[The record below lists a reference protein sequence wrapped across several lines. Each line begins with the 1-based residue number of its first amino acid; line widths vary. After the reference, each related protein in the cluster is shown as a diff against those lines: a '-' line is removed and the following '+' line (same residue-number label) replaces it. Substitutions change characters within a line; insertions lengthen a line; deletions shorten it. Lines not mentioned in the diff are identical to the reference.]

1 MRLLIIEDS
10 AALASELRAAFARGN
25 MHCDI
30 ARNAGDAEQMIRTTG
45 YAAFVLDLGLPDED
59 GLTLL
64 KRLRSR
70 GRVEPCVIL
79 TARSEAAMRVAG
91 LTGGADDY
99 VVKPFL
105 FDELKARVDAILRR
119 QGGYV
124 DRQLKVARVT
134 LDIETR
140 EICVDDTLL
149 DLSSRETE
157 LLEILLRR
165 ANHVVPKRLLEDQLF
180 GAGGVLGSNAVEVY
194 VHRIRRK
201 LDDRAASVRIQT
213 VRGVGYL
220 LTAA

>member
-10 AALASELRAAFARGN
+10 VALASELGAAFARRS

-30 ARNAGDAEQMIRTTG
+30 AHNAGDAEQLVQTTS
-45 YAAFVLDLGLPDED
+45 YAAIVLDLGLPDED

-64 KRLRSR
+64 KRLRAR
-70 GRVEPCVIL
+70 GHVEPCVIL
-79 TARSEAAMRVAG
+79 TARSEAAMRVTG
-91 LTGGADDY
+91 LTSGADDY

-105 FDELKARVDAILRR
+105 SDELKARIDAILRR

-124 DRQLKVARVT
+124 DRQLKVARLT

-140 EICVDDTLL
+140 EASVDGALL
-149 DLSSRETE
+149 DLSTREAE
-157 LLEILLRR
+157 LLEILMRR
-165 ANHVVPKRLLEDQLF
+165 AEHVVPKRLLEDQLF
-180 GAGGVLGSNAVEVY
+180 GAGDALGSNAVEVY
-194 VHRIRRK
+194 VHRVRRK
-201 LDDRAASVRIQT
+201 LEERTPSVRVQT